1 MQKLDPDYVIA
12 VAEQL
17 SFVSAF
23 LGGVSITI
31 LVTIVVFANPQ
42 KSVSWIVGA
51 SALAAC
57 SLLIAVVAAWRLII
71 LLNPATNVALDP
83 SNLIVLWASMLLGY
97 GVGFLALLACIGLS
111 GWIRSKK
118 TGWIT
123 TSMAVVSVL
132 FFVIATPFGL

>member
-31 LVTIVVFANPQ
+31 LVTIVVFANPK
-42 KSVSWIVGA
+42 KSVSWIVAA

-57 SLLIAVVAAWRLII
+57 SLLIAGGAAWRLTI
-71 LLNPATNVALDP
+71 LLNPATNAAFDP
-83 SNLIVLWASMLLGY
+83 SILTVLWASMLVGY
-97 GVGFLALLACIGLS
+97 GLGFLALLACIGLS

-118 TGWIT
+118 PGWIT
-123 TSMAVVSVL
+123 TGMAVVSVL
-132 FFVIATPFGL
+132 FFVIAPPFGL

>member
-1 MQKLDPDYVIA
+1 MIQLTPSYGIA

-23 LGGVSITI
+23 LGGVSATI

-57 SLLIAVVAAWRLII
+57 SLLVAVVASWRLII
-71 LLNPATNVALDP
+71 LLNPETPVVAEN
-83 SNLIVLWASMLLGY
+83 SLIAVLWMAMLLGY
-97 GVGFLALLACIGLS
+97 SIGFLSLIACIGLS
-111 GWIRSKK
+111 GWIRSRK
-118 TGWIT
+118 TGMIT
-123 TSMAVVSVL
+123 SAMAGIAAV
-132 FFVIATPFGL
+132 FFVLATPFGL

>member
-1 MQKLDPDYVIA
+1 MKKLDPDYVTA

-17 SFVSAF
+17 SFVSVF

-83 SNLIVLWASMLLGY
+83 SILIVLWASMLLGY

>member
-71 LLNPATNVALDP
+71 LLNPATNAD
-83 SNLIVLWASMLLGY
+83 
-97 GVGFLALLACIGLS
+97 
-111 GWIRSKK
+111 
-118 TGWIT
+118 
-123 TSMAVVSVL
+123 
-132 FFVIATPFGL
+132 

>member
-1 MQKLDPDYVIA
+1 MKKLDPDYVTA

-31 LVTIVVFANPQ
+31 LVTIVVFANPK
-42 KSVSWIVGA
+42 KSVSWIVAA

-71 LLNPATNVALDP
+71 LLNPATNVAFDP
-83 SNLIVLWASMLLGY
+83 SILSVLWASMLLGY

>member
-1 MQKLDPDYVIA
+1 MTKLDPDYVNA

-31 LVTIVVFANPQ
+31 LVTIVVFANPK
-42 KSVSWIVGA
+42 KSVNWIVAA

-57 SLLIAVVAAWRLII
+57 SLLIAVVAAWRLTI
-71 LLNPATNVALDP
+71 LLNPATPVVFDP
-83 SNLIVLWASMLLGY
+83 SILNVLWASMLLGY
-97 GVGFLALLACIGLS
+97 SLGFLALLACIGLS

-123 TSMAVVSVL
+123 TAMALVSVL
-132 FFVIATPFGL
+132 FFVIATPFGF